1 MSGAVA
7 VLGSPSPVDYAP
19 VGVMNDLLRLVAE
32 RAPRDAAHAI
42 DTDAARLARAI
53 KHCRHTRVGFL
64 PATPRTDVQGTAALV
79 GRALTMLTEQLVLVL
94 DPERTTAPK
103 ESPVGSTAEAVFAA
117 PLAPG
122 LVRMVPFAPAPTG
135 AKVESIRFLL
145 HFAETDPDAWGHV
158 LIDLSGCSLPGEL
171 LGVLRLV
178 DAIVVVGTAGVTT
191 EADLKA
197 AAKRVPAEL
206 AMGVLLVEG

>member
-1 MSGAVA
+1 M
-7 VLGSPSPVDYAP
+7 DYAP

-32 RAPRDAAHAI
+32 RAPAAG
-42 DTDAARLARAI
+42 DLVVDVDAARLARAI
-53 KHCRHTRVGFL
+53 KHARHTRIGFL
-64 PATPRTDVQGTAALV
+64 PATPQTPVQGTAALV
-79 GRALTMLTEQLVLVL
+79 GRALTLLTEQLVLVL
-94 DPERTTAPK
+94 DPERVTAPT

-117 PLAPG
+117 VTAPG
-122 LVRMVPFAPAPTG
+122 VVRMVPFAPAPTG

-145 HFAETDPDAWGHV
+145 HFAETDAAAWGHA

-178 DAIVVVGTAGVTT
+178 DGIVVVGKAGLTT
-191 EADLKA
+191 EADVRA
-197 AAKRVPAEL
+197 ASRRVPAEL